1 MTDYKVKVIELER
14 SIYTSDYYV
23 NLWEQVKDGRDITG
37 LSDVELCE
45 MLNDFWYILPDSK
58 AIHRAPF
65 YVLCD
70 LCEGI
75 DDLDI
80 DPTRLDVILSSGTH
94 TIEFTKKNGEYRKMQ
109 ATRDINII
117 RQHLPD
123 CEDLEPVQLSD
134 TSIVVFDLE
143 KKDWRRFMV
152 ENLIDIN

>member
-1 MTDYKVKVIELER
+1 MTDYLVKVIDLER
-14 SIYTSDYYV
+14 SIYSNEYYV
-23 NLWEQVKDGRDITG
+23 KLWEQVKNGRDITG
-37 LSDVELCE
+37 LSDEELCT
-45 MLNDFWYILPDSK
+45 MLNDFWYILPDSMS
-58 AIHRAPF
+58 IQREPF
-65 YVLCD
+65 NALCG

-75 DDLDI
+75 DVLGPTSLDM
-80 DPTRLDVILSSGTH
+80 ILSSGTH

-123 CEDLEPVQLSD
+123 CVDLEPVYTED

-152 ENLIDIN
+152 ENLIEIN

>member
-1 MTDYKVKVIELER
+1 MTDYMVKVIDLER
-14 SIYTSDYYV
+14 SIYSNDYYV
-23 NLWEQVKDGRDITG
+23 KLWEQVKNGRDITG
-37 LSDVELCE
+37 MSDHALN
-45 MLNDFWYILPDSK
+45 MTLNDFWIILPDSLS
-58 AIHRAPF
+58 IHRAPF
-65 YVLCD
+65 NALCD

-75 DDLDI
+75 DVLGPTSLDM
-80 DPTRLDVILSSGTH
+80 ILSSGTH

-123 CEDLEPVQLSD
+123 CEDLEPVLASD

-152 ENLIDIN
+152 ENLIEIN

>member
-1 MTDYKVKVIELER
+1 MTDYMVKVIDLER
-14 SIYTSDYYV
+14 SIYSNEYYV
-23 NLWEQVKDGRDITG
+23 KRWEQVKNGRDITG
-37 LSDVELCE
+37 LSDADLCT
-45 MLNDFWYILPDSK
+45 MLNAFWIILPDSMS
-58 AIHRAPF
+58 IQRDPF
-65 YVLCD
+65 YALCD

-75 DDLDI
+75 DVLGPTSLDM
-80 DPTRLDVILSSGTH
+80 ILSSGIH

-123 CEDLEPVQLSD
+123 CVDLEPVYAED

-152 ENLIDIN
+152 ENLIEIN

>member
-1 MTDYKVKVIELER
+1 MTDYMMKVIDLER
-14 SIYTSDYYV
+14 SIYSNDYYV
-23 NLWEQVKDGRDITG
+23 NLWEQVKNGRDIKG
-37 LSDVELCE
+37 LSDEELCT
-45 MLNDFWYILPDSK
+45 MLNSFWYILPDSLS
-58 AIHRAPF
+58 IHRAPF
-65 YVLCD
+65 NALCD

-75 DDLDI
+75 DDLDV
-80 DPTRLDVILSSGTH
+80 DPTRLDMILSSGIH

-123 CEDLEPVQLSD
+123 CVDLEPVYTED

-152 ENLIDIN
+152 ENLIEIN